1 LRWAISCAGEAEMM
15 DIDVRFEM
23 RCVEAALK
31 WKRKMLVVE
40 REELEDG
47 DGRLFRERAHF
58 LLSFELVYDPFESC
72 EISLLTSLDQ
82 YTKKKANR
90 MLQRPPNESGRSLL
104 YASNAIIVQ
113 ILVRSLDQR
122 IYLWALQVV
131 STTRNP
137 IPPSDSFPT
146 PHSTRY
152 YATLLSVALSSLSS
166 SRSTSTGL
174 PLPLA
179 RNLIRWRI

>member
-1 LRWAISCAGEAEMM
+1 MM